1 MNEEVEFCLDSANE
15 SMSKAIAH
23 FESELLK
30 IRAGRAN
37 PQMLS
42 GVMVD
47 YYGSMT
53 ALPQVANVGTPD
65 ARTLTVQPWE
75 KPMLVELNKAII
87 NANLGF
93 SPMDNGEMLIINI
106 PPLTEERRRELV
118 KRTKS
123 EGENCK
129 VSVRSARKDAN
140 DEIKKLAKDGLPEDV
155 AKDSEASIQKL
166 TDTYIAK
173 VEAIL
178 KEKDAEIMK
187 V

>member
-1 MNEEVEFCLDSANE
+1 MNDEVEFCLDSANE
-15 SMSKAIAH
+15 SMGKAMIH
-23 FESELLK
+23 FDAELLK

-75 KPMLVELNKAII
+75 KGMLSALNKAIV
-87 NANLGF
+87 NSNLGF
-93 SPMDNGEMLIINI
+93 SPMDNGEVLIINI
-106 PPLTEERRRELV
+106 PPLTEERRLELA
-118 KRTKS
+118 KRSKGES
-123 EGENCK
+123 ENCK
-129 VSVRSARKDAN
+129 VVIRSARKDAN
-140 DEIKKLAKDGLPEDV
+140 DEIKKLAKDGLAEDV
-155 AKDSEASIQKL
+155 AKDAEASIQKL

-173 VEAIL
+173 VESVL
-178 KEKDAEIMK
+178 KVKDAEIMK

>member
-1 MNEEVEFCLDSANE
+1 MNEEVDFCLDSAKE
-15 SMSKAIAH
+15 GMDKAIIH
-23 FESELLK
+23 FDLELLK

-42 GVMVD
+42 GVMVN

-75 KPMLVELNKAII
+75 KGMLSELNKAII
-87 NANLGF
+87 NSNLGF

-106 PPLTEERRRELV
+106 PPLTEERRVELG
-118 KRTKS
+118 KRSKGES
-123 EGENCK
+123 ENCK
-129 VSVRSARKDAN
+129 VVIRAARKEAN
-140 DEIKKLAKDGLPEDV
+140 DEIKKLSKDGLAEDL
-155 AKDSEASIQKL
+155 AKDAEASIQKL

-173 VEAIL
+173 VESIL
-178 KEKDAEIMK
+178 KEKEIEIMK

>member
-1 MNEEVEFCLDSANE
+1 MTEEVQFCIDSAKE
-15 SMSKAIAH
+15 SMNKSIAH
-23 FESELLK
+23 YESELLK

-47 YYGSMT
+47 YYGTMT
-53 ALPQVANVGTPD
+53 ALPQVANVGAPD

-75 KPMLVELNKAII
+75 KNMLVELNKAII

-106 PPLTEERRRELV
+106 PPLTEERRRDLV
-118 KRTKS
+118 KRAKS
-123 EGENCK
+123 EAENCK
-129 VSVRSARKDAN
+129 VSIRSARKDAN
-140 DEIKKLAKDGLPEDV
+140 DEIKQLGKDGLPQDSV
-155 AKDSEASIQKL
+155 KDAEVSIQKL
-166 TDTYIAK
+166 TDSYIAK
-173 VEAIL
+173 IDAIL
-178 KEKDAEIMK
+178 KVKDAEIMK

>member
-1 MNEEVEFCLDSANE
+1 MNEEIQFCLDSAGE
-15 SMSKAIAH
+15 SMDKSIVH
-23 FESELLK
+23 FEAELLK

-75 KPMLVELNKAII
+75 KVMLAELNKAII
-87 NANLGF
+87 NSNLGF

-106 PPLTEERRRELV
+106 PPLTEERRVELA
-118 KRTKS
+118 KRSKG

-129 VSVRSARKDAN
+129 VSIRSARKDAN
-140 DEIKKLAKDGLPEDV
+140 DEIKKLGKDGLAEDV
-155 AKDSEASIQKL
+155 VKDSEASIQKL

-178 KEKDAEIMK
+178 KEKEAEIMK

>member
-1 MNEEVEFCLDSANE
+1 MNEEVEFCLDSAKE
-15 SMSKAIAH
+15 SMAKAIVH

-47 YYGSMT
+47 YYGSKT

-75 KPMLVELNKAII
+75 KEMLSELNKAII

-106 PPLTEERRRELV
+106 PPLTEERRVELV
-118 KRTKS
+118 KRSKS
-123 EGENCK
+123 ESENCK
-129 VSVRSARKDAN
+129 VAIRSSRKEAN

-155 AKDSEASIQKL
+155 AKDAESSIQKL
-166 TDTYIAK
+166 TDTYISQI
-173 VEAIL
+173 ESIL
-178 KEKDAEIMK
+178 KVKDAEIMK

>member
-1 MNEEVEFCLDSANE
+1 MNEEVQFSLDNAGE
-15 SMSKAIAH
+15 SMDKSIVH
-23 FESELLK
+23 FVSELMK

-75 KPMLVELNKAII
+75 KAMLAELNKAIV
-87 NANLGF
+87 NSNLGF

-106 PPLTEERRRELV
+106 PPLTEERRVELV
-118 KRTKS
+118 KRSKS

-129 VSVRSARKDAN
+129 VSIRSARKEAN
-140 DEIKKLAKDGLPEDV
+140 DEIKRLGKDGLAEDA
-155 AKDSEASIQKL
+155 AKDAEASVQKL
-166 TDTYIAK
+166 TDTYISK

-178 KEKDAEIMK
+178 KDKEAEIMK

>member
-1 MNEEVEFCLDSANE
+1 MNEDVQFCLDSATE
-15 SMSKAIAH
+15 SMDKSITH
-23 FESELLK
+23 YESELLK

-75 KPMLVELNKAII
+75 KAMLVELNKAII

-106 PPLTEERRRELV
+106 PPLTEERRVELA
-118 KRTKS
+118 KRSKA
-123 EGENCK
+123 EAENCK
-129 VSVRSARKDAN
+129 VSIRSARKDAN
-140 DEIKKLAKDGLPEDV
+140 DEIKKLGKDGLPEDLV
-155 AKDSEASIQKL
+155 KDTEASVQKL
-166 TDTYIAK
+166 TDKYISK
-173 VEAIL
+173 VDLIL
-178 KEKDAEIMK
+178 KDKEADIMK

>member
-1 MNEEVEFCLDSANE
+1 MTEEVQFCIDSAKE
-15 SMSKAIAH
+15 SMNKSIAH
-23 FESELLK
+23 YESELLK

-47 YYGSMT
+47 YYGTMT
-53 ALPQVANVGTPD
+53 ALPQVANVGAPD

-75 KPMLVELNKAII
+75 KNMLVELNKAII

-106 PPLTEERRRELV
+106 PPLTEERRRDLV
-118 KRTKS
+118 KRAKS
-123 EGENCK
+123 EAENCK
-129 VSVRSARKDAN
+129 VSIRSARKDAN
-140 DEIKKLAKDGLPEDV
+140 DEIKQLGKDGLPEDSV
-155 AKDSEASIQKL
+155 KDAEVSIQKL
-166 TDTYIAK
+166 TDSYIAK
-173 VEAIL
+173 IDAIL
-178 KEKDAEIMK
+178 KVKDAEIMK

>member
-1 MNEEVEFCLDSANE
+1 MNEEVEFCLDSAKE
-15 SMSKAIAH
+15 SMTKAIMH
-23 FESELLK
+23 FESELSK

-42 GVMVD
+42 GVMVN

-75 KPMLVELNKAII
+75 KGMLSELNKAVI

-106 PPLTEERRRELV
+106 PPLTEERRIELV
-118 KRTKS
+118 KRSKG
-123 EGENCK
+123 EAENCK
-129 VSVRSARKDAN
+129 VVIRSSRKDAN
-140 DEIKKLAKDGLPEDV
+140 DEIKKLAKEGLPEDV
-155 AKDSEASIQKL
+155 AKDTEALIQKL
-166 TDTYIAK
+166 TDAHISK
-173 VEAIL
+173 IESIL
-178 KEKDAEIMK
+178 KEKDLEIMK

>member
-1 MNEEVEFCLDSANE
+1 MNEEVQFCIDSASE
-15 SMSKAIAH
+15 SMDKSIVH
-23 FESELLK
+23 FHAELLK

-53 ALPQVANVGTPD
+53 ALSQVANVGTPD

-75 KPMLVELNKAII
+75 KGMLSELNKAII
-87 NANLGF
+87 NSNLGF

-106 PPLTEERRRELV
+106 PPLTEERRVELT
-118 KRTKS
+118 KRSKG

-129 VSVRSARKDAN
+129 VSIRSARKDAN
-140 DEIKKLAKDGLPEDV
+140 DEIKRLGKDGLAEDV
-155 AKDSEASIQKL
+155 VKDAEASIQKL
-166 TDTYIAK
+166 TDTYISK

-178 KEKDAEIMK
+178 KEKEVEIMK

>member
-1 MNEEVEFCLDSANE
+1 MNEEVQFCLDSAKE
-15 SMSKAIAH
+15 GMEKSLAH
-23 FESELLK
+23 LESELLK
-30 IRAGRAN
+30 ISAGRAN

-75 KPMLVELNKAII
+75 KNMLTELNKAIV

-106 PPLTEERRRELV
+106 PPLTEERRRELA
-118 KRTKS
+118 KRSKA
-123 EGENCK
+123 EAENCK
-129 VSVRSARKDAN
+129 VSIRSSRKEAN
-140 DEIKKLAKDGLPEDV
+140 DEVKRLGKDGLPEDV
-155 AKDSEASIQKL
+155 VKDTEVSVQKL
-166 TDTYIAK
+166 TDSYIAK
-173 VEAIL
+173 VDAIL
-178 KEKDAEIMK
+178 KDKEADIMK

>member
-1 MNEEVEFCLDSANE
+1 MNDEVEFCLDSANE
-15 SMSKAIAH
+15 SMVKAMIHLDA
-23 FESELLK
+23 ELMK

-53 ALPQVANVGTPD
+53 ALPQVANVGAPD

-75 KPMLVELNKAII
+75 KGMLSALNKAIV
-87 NANLGF
+87 NSNLGF
-93 SPMDNGEMLIINI
+93 SPMDNGEVLIINI
-106 PPLTEERRRELV
+106 PPLTEERRLELA
-118 KRTKS
+118 KRSKGES
-123 EGENCK
+123 EKCK
-129 VSVRSARKDAN
+129 VVIRSARKDAN
-140 DEIKKLAKDGLPEDV
+140 DEIKKLAKDGLAEDV
-155 AKDSEASIQKL
+155 AKDAEASIQKL

-173 VEAIL
+173 VESVL
-178 KEKDAEIMK
+178 KAKDAEIMK

>member
-1 MNEEVEFCLDSANE
+1 MNEEIEFCLDSAKE
-15 SMSKAIAH
+15 GMVKAITH

-47 YYGSMT
+47 YYGSIT

-75 KPMLVELNKAII
+75 KAMLAELNKAII

-106 PPLTEERRRELV
+106 PPLTEERRVELV
-118 KRTKS
+118 KRSKVES
-123 EGENCK
+123 ENCK
-129 VSVRSARKDAN
+129 VVIRSARKEAN
-140 DEIKKLAKDGLPEDV
+140 DEIKKFAKEGLAEDLAKD
-155 AKDSEASIQKL
+155 AEASIQKL
-166 TDTYIAK
+166 TDSFIVK

-178 KEKDAEIMK
+178 KDKDAEIMK

>member
-1 MNEEVEFCLDSANE
+1 MNEEVEFCLDSATENMDK
-15 SMSKAIAH
+15 SISH
-23 FESELLK
+23 YESELLK

-75 KPMLVELNKAII
+75 KAMLVELNKAII

-106 PPLTEERRRELV
+106 PPLTEERRIDLA
-118 KRTKS
+118 KRSKA
-123 EGENCK
+123 EAENCK
-129 VSVRSARKDAN
+129 VSIRSARKDAN
-140 DEIKKLAKDGLPEDV
+140 DEIKKLGKDGLPEDV
-155 AKDSEASIQKL
+155 
-166 TDTYIAK
+166 
-173 VEAIL
+173 V
-178 KEKDAEIMK
+178 KDAEASVQNLTDKYISRVDLILKDKEADIMK

>member
-1 MNEEVEFCLDSANE
+1 MNEEVQFCLDSAKE
-15 SMSKAIAH
+15 SMEKSIAH
-23 FESELLK
+23 LESELLK
-30 IRAGRAN
+30 ISAGRAN

-75 KPMLVELNKAII
+75 KNMLAELNKAIV
-87 NANLGF
+87 NSNLGF

-106 PPLTEERRRELV
+106 PPLTEERRIELA
-118 KRTKS
+118 KRAKA
-123 EGENCK
+123 EAENCK

-140 DEIKKLAKDGLPEDV
+140 DEVKRLGKDGLPEDSV
-155 AKDSEASIQKL
+155 KDAEASVQKL
-166 TDTYIAK
+166 TDSYITK
-173 VEAIL
+173 VDAIL
-178 KEKDAEIMK
+178 KEKEADIMK

>member
-1 MNEEVEFCLDSANE
+1 MNEDVQFCLDSATE
-15 SMSKAIAH
+15 SMDKSISH
-23 FESELLK
+23 YESELLK

-75 KPMLVELNKAII
+75 KAMLVELNKAII

-106 PPLTEERRRELV
+106 PPLTEERRIDLA
-118 KRTKS
+118 KRSKS
-123 EGENCK
+123 EAENCK
-129 VSVRSARKDAN
+129 VSIRSARKDAN
-140 DEIKKLAKDGLPEDV
+140 DEIKKLGKDGLPEDV
-155 AKDSEASIQKL
+155 VKDAEASVQKL
-166 TDTYIAK
+166 TDQYISK
-173 VEAIL
+173 VDLIL
-178 KEKDAEIMK
+178 KDKEADIMK

>member
-1 MNEEVEFCLDSANE
+1 MNDEVEFCLDSANE
-15 SMSKAIAH
+15 SMGKAMIH
-23 FESELLK
+23 FDAELLK

-75 KPMLVELNKAII
+75 KGMLAAINKAII
-87 NANLGF
+87 NSNLG
-93 SPMDNGEMLIINI
+93 
-106 PPLTEERRRELV
+106 LTEERRVELV
-118 KRTKS
+118 KRSKGES
-123 EGENCK
+123 ENCK
-129 VSVRSARKDAN
+129 VVIRSARKDAN
-140 DEIKKLAKDGLPEDV
+140 DEIKKLAKDGLAEDL
-155 AKDSEASIQKL
+155 AKDAEASIQKL
-166 TDTYIAK
+166 TDTYITK
-173 VEAIL
+173 VESVL
-178 KEKDAEIMK
+178 KVKDAEIMK

>member
-1 MNEEVEFCLDSANE
+1 MNEEVQFCIDSVSE
-15 SMSKAIAH
+15 SMDKSIVH
-23 FESELLK
+23 FHAELLK

-53 ALPQVANVGTPD
+53 ALSQVANVGTPD

-75 KPMLVELNKAII
+75 KGMLSELNKAII
-87 NANLGF
+87 NSNLGF

-106 PPLTEERRRELV
+106 PPLTEERRVELT
-118 KRTKS
+118 KRSKG

-129 VSVRSARKDAN
+129 VSIRSARKDAN
-140 DEIKKLAKDGLPEDV
+140 DEIKRLGKDGLAEDV
-155 AKDSEASIQKL
+155 VKDAEASIQKL
-166 TDTYIAK
+166 TDTYISK

-178 KEKDAEIMK
+178 KEKEVEIMK

>member
-1 MNEEVEFCLDSANE
+1 MNEEVEFILDSGTENMIK
-15 SMSKAIAH
+15 SISH
-23 FESELLK
+23 LESELLK

-53 ALPQVANVGTPD
+53 SLSQVANIGAPD
-65 ARTLTVQPWE
+65 ARTLTIQPWE
-75 KPMLVELNKAII
+75 KEFLAELNKAIV

-106 PPLTEERRRELV
+106 PPLTEERRLDLV
-118 KRTKS
+118 RQAKAES
-123 EGENCK
+123 EKCK
-129 VSVRSARKDAN
+129 ISIRSVRKDAN

-155 AKDSEASIQKL
+155 VKDAEVAIQKL
-166 TDTYIAK
+166 TDTYISK
-173 VEAIL
+173 VDSKL
-178 KEKDAEIMK
+178 KEKETEIMK